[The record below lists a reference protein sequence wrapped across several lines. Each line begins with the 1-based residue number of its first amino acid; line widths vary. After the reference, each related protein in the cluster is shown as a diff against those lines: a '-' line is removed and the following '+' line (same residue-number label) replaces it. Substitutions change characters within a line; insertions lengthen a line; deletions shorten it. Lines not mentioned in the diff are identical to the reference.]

1 MNKICKIC
9 GEDDQSKFYA
19 SNKVTCKKC
28 VSDRVKSRY
37 LNLSEQEKKEYL
49 NRSAKWQE
57 DNFFQYRFLQ
67 AKVRAKRK
75 NISLEIDADFLKEL
89 WNKQEGKCFFSNI
102 KMKKDG
108 TGNYTGSLDRINSNM
123 GYTKENVVFVLSI
136 VNSMKNSLSENEF
149 FNLIEVLYKNKR
161 LKK

>member
-1 MNKICKIC
+1 M
-9 GEDDQSKFYA
+9 
-19 SNKVTCKKC
+19 
-28 VSDRVKSRY
+28 
-37 LNLSEQEKKEYL
+37 
-49 NRSAKWQE
+49 KWQE

-67 AKVRAKRK
+67 AKDRAKRK

-102 KMKKDG
+102 NMKKDR

-123 GYTKENVVFVLSI
+123 GYTKENVVFVLTI
-136 VNSMKNSLSENEF
+136 VNSMKNNLSEEEF
-149 FNLIEVLYKNKR
+149 FNLVEILYKNKR